1 MKKNII
7 LYFILSII
15 LGSCKKF
22 VDVSPSPTQI
32 MNYKVFENDA
42 TATRAVIGI
51 YIQMMLNNQF
61 TSSNTTLY
69 AGLSAD
75 ELYYYTNDLK
85 QEFLKNEI
93 GFSNH
98 DLIAIVFWNPAYRY
112 IYAANA
118 CIEGLNKS
126 QTLTASMKSRLI
138 GEAKFIRAYCY
149 FYLANLFGDVPLIT
163 TTSYLDNAIKARD
176 PKSKVYDQIVKDLID
191 AEMQLTNDYPTAE
204 KVRPNSLVASALLA
218 RVYLYLGDWNKANEL
233 STKVINSGVYS
244 LSTNLNSVFLKGSS
258 ETIFQLQPGASNI
271 NTWEGSTIIPTSNSA
286 LPTYLITNTL
296 LNSFETGDLRRV
308 NWIQSRIFSGQVIY
322 YPYKY
327 KVQSN
332 QAISEY
338 YVYLRLAEQYLIRA
352 EAKIQLND
360 IAGSQADLNI
370 IRRRAG
376 LNNTNATD
384 KGSILLA
391 IEKERQVEYFAEW
404 GHRWFDLNRTNR
416 SNTVLATLKPA
427 TWQITDMLWPIP
439 TTQLNLNTALVQN
452 PGY

>member
-7 LYFILSII
+7 LYLILSII

-75 ELYYYTNDLK
+75 ELYYYSNDLK

-286 LPTYLITNTL
+286 LPTYLVTNTL
-296 LNSFETGDLRRV
+296 LNSFETGDLRRT
-308 NWIQSRIFSGQVIY
+308 NWIQSRIFSGQAIY

-352 EAKIQLND
+352 EAKVQLND

-384 KGSILLA
+384 KASILLA

-404 GHRWFDLNRTNR
+404 GHRWFDLKRTNR

-439 TTQLNLNTALVQN
+439 TTQLNLNPALVQN

>member
-352 EAKIQLND
+352 EAKVQLND

-384 KGSILLA
+384 KASILLA

-427 TWQITDMLWPIP
+427 TWQIMDMLWPIP
-439 TTQLNLNTALVQN
+439 TTQLNLNPALVQN